1 MGQQRSDLYN
11 LHCIHCGCTIVMYV
25 IFALCLVFWWPNTVA
40 CRALASDTNNDQ
52 DSNIISE
59 TFMVKSNHSLDNP
72 DRELKARIERLLVD
86 IQEEAKSVQVLTI
99 GGMCLT
105 VLGIIINYRN
115 SVRENHNVL
124 RL

>member
-1 MGQQRSDLYN
+1 
-11 LHCIHCGCTIVMYV
+11 
-25 IFALCLVFWWPNTVA
+25 
-40 CRALASDTNNDQ
+40 
-52 DSNIISE
+52 
-59 TFMVKSNHSLDNP
+59 MVKSNHSLDNP

-99 GGMCLT
+99 RGMCLT